1 MLVFLT
7 KSKSVYSLDTENK
20 IFNGGRFHNVRYIN
34 AKVIVGERAKIVL
47 ERKDDSG
54 NHYIIK
60 TSVVEKY
67 M

>member
-20 IFNGGRFHNVRYIN
+20 IFNGGHFHNVRYVN
-34 AKVIVGERAKIVL
+34 AKVIVGEKAEIVL
-47 ERKDDSG
+47 ERKDNKG
-54 NHYIIK
+54 NHYMIK

-67 M
+67 I

>member
-7 KSKSVYSLDTENK
+7 KSKSVYNLDTENK

-34 AKVIVGERAKIVL
+34 AKVIVGERAEIVL